1 MRFVALDVSFAFVRT
16 LRKPLERLRSV
27 DPDLYRQLRR
37 AAASIPLNLAEGASR
52 QGKDR
57 RHHFRVAHGSA
68 LEAGAALRVAEAW
81 GDLDADVLQPALETL
96 DRLLGLLWG
105 LTR

>member
-1 MRFVALDVSFAFVRT
+1 MRFVALDVSYSLIRT
-16 LRKPLERLRSV
+16 LRGPLTRVRSV

-37 AAASIPLNLAEGASR
+37 AAASIPMNLAEGASR
-52 QGKDR
+52 CGKDR
-57 RHHFRVAHGSA
+57 RHHFRVARGSA
-68 LEAGAALRVAEAW
+68 REVSAALRVAEAW
-81 GDLDADVLQPALETL
+81 GDLDAREIEAALDIL